1 MKDDKKKKLIKWSI
15 IIGLALLIIFV
26 IVTSIVLH
34 FKRQDLKDLNDKLEN
49 LTQEEGL
56 EMDTQNQNYEKSSI
70 KLKFLFELLKYFIK
84 ITSVKEK

>member
-15 IIGLALLIIFV
+15 IIGLALLTIFV

-49 LTQEEGL
+49 LTQEEEL
-56 EMDTQNQNYEKSSI
+56 EVDTQNQNYKKSSV
-70 KLKFLFELLKYFIK
+70 KLNKNFYLNFQDIL
-84 ITSVKEK
+84 